1 VTIKEIAK
9 PYLAQ
14 YRRSPRWVRS
24 LSFLIIMYIA
34 TPIDLWDILVP
45 FAAYAD
51 DLFLAGVL
59 LKLLHKYGSLPDEE
73 QTSPR
78 DIINQ
83 IKSERASNEKR

>member
-1 VTIKEIAK
+1 
-9 PYLAQ
+9 
-14 YRRSPRWVRS
+14 
-24 LSFLIIMYIA
+24 MYIA